1 MLKKIII
8 ITLITLSFYSCSKQE
23 NNDNIDNLN
32 NGVIIDRENKVEEL
46 GVGDIGDNS
55 TLEVKGGFSN

>member
-32 NGVIIDRENKVEEL
+32 NWVIIDRENKVEEL
-46 GVGDIGDNS
+46 WVWDIWDNS
-55 TLEVKGGFSN
+55 TLEVKWGFSN